1 MKILTLL
8 LVLLIAVP
16 PVQAGGC
23 AMDHGPDS
31 ADSAMA
37 GHDCCPERQADPA
50 PADSACDGPSHR
62 TGAGRC
68 SVVRRPGRHD
78 SCSRAV
84 AQPRPAAIPT
94 SNFLIFSFDSFDI
107 CAVR

>member
-50 PADSACDGPSHR
+50 PADSACDGPSHC
-62 TGAGRC
+62 GACVAGFAVISAPGQGDVQWFGALAVTIRAAEL
-68 SVVRRPGRHD
+68 SPSHDLPPFRPPI
-78 SCSRAV
+78 S
-84 AQPRPAAIPT
+84 
-94 SNFLIFSFDSFDI
+94 
-107 CAVR
+107 